1 MSDSR
6 FGDSA
11 GNLSGNA
18 SGSACFVEHKLF
30 STQASSLN
38 LFQSLDEF
46 SGAIERKYSSPYEC
60 LPRSHAESES
70 SFCLPRSVSDIWSQ
84 ESCSTCD
91 SVETRAAGPLSTS
104 EFADYA
110 HLLFDR
116 PRDASF
122 AGAGHSGGKRSV
134 VLLLSPLI
142 Q

>member
-6 FGDSA
+6 FGDS
-11 GNLSGNA
+11 SGNFSGDA
-18 SGSACFVEHKLF
+18 SGTARFVEHKFF

-60 LPRSHAESES
+60 LPRSHAESEA

-84 ESCSTCD
+84 DSCSTCD
-91 SVETRAAGPLSTS
+91 SVETRAAGPPSTS
-104 EFADYA
+104 EFGDYA
-110 HLLFDR
+110 HLPFDR
-116 PRDASF
+116 TRDASF
-122 AGAGHSGGKRSV
+122 ARAGHFGGKQSV
-134 VLLLSPLI
+134 ILLLSPLI